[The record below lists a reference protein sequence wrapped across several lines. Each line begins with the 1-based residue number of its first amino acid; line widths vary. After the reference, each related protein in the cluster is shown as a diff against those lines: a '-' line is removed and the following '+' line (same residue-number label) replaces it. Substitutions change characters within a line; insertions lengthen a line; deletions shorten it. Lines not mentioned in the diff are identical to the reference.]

1 MLGSVGHGRRS
12 FLFIAIAS
20 CLVDWKIGMT
30 KDDIIRMAETQS
42 HGWWLDDEKLEH
54 FANLVAD
61 AEREACAVA
70 CDEQGYFSAG
80 LCAAKIRARS
90 LS

>member
-1 MLGSVGHGRRS
+1 
-12 FLFIAIAS
+12 
-20 CLVDWKIGMT
+20 MT
-30 KDDIIRMAETQS
+30 KDDIMEMAEQAGLLGPSSRVGNS
-42 HGWWLDDEKLEH
+42 HEAAER
-54 FANLVAD
+54 FANLVAA

-90 LS
+90 QS

>member
-1 MLGSVGHGRRS
+1 
-12 FLFIAIAS
+12 
-20 CLVDWKIGMT
+20 MT
-30 KDDIIRMAETQS
+30 KDDIIRMADQS
-42 HGWWLDDEKLEH
+42 GLKTGENLKKHDGYYYRSLGTPTNVRESDLLA
-54 FANLVAD
+54 FAALVAA

-90 LS
+90 QS